1 MPKTFTSLEVSSV
14 KTLGD
19 KQFEI
24 TAPLIDNFLPGR
36 GLYLFCGSAKV
47 GKSWL
52 ALQIALCV
60 SSGMKFWCSPNLY
73 FKRIDEICIVGIEMD
88 DICRKLSDYLNFKSL
103 PTKENYF
110 DDNSSGTRLI
120 SLSALRAKLVLE
132 MSDISEA
139 EKEKKGLIPYVQYQL
154 CDQLNMLVRRID
166 MIVELGRMQD
176 EEIFLSFRL
185 E

>member
-1 MPKTFTSLEVSSV
+1 MNLYGEVKGLFTY
-14 KTLGD
+14 KDRT
-19 KQFEI
+19 I
-24 TAPLIDNFLPGR
+24 
-36 GLYLFCGSAKV
+36 
-47 GKSWL
+47 
-52 ALQIALCV
+52 
-60 SSGMKFWCSPNLY
+60 WCSPNLY
-73 FKRIDEICIVGIEMD
+73 FKRIDETCIVGIEMD
-88 DICRKLSDYLNFKSL
+88 DICRKLSDYLNIKSL

-110 DDNSSGTRLI
+110 NDNSSGTRLI